1 MMWLIAAMMTTAFA
15 WTSAT
20 NADEWTIVNDTVM
33 GGVSQATVTDHPEG
47 GVVFSGTL
55 SLDNNGGFTSTR
67 TAAIPDDWSGVSAIA
82 MRVQGDGRR
91 YIATVR
97 TNNRS
102 MRRIYYRQ
110 AFDTDPEAATDV
122 VLPLDGFEAYTFGR
136 RVSGAP
142 SLREVTAQIG
152 SVGVML
158 ADKQPGPFELRID
171 SLAAVQGAPPPEL
184 AALEP
189 VSIAAALQR
198 AIETGVPLYNAGR
211 ADRCGDVYET
221 AITSILLLAP
231 DQLSEP
237 QQSRLIRALQTARN
251 DDSASARAWT
261 LRRAIDA
268 TMLTMDAAD

>member
-1 MMWLIAAMMTTAFA
+1 MWLIAAMMTTAFA

-33 GGVSQATVTDHPEG
+33 GGVSQATVTDHPKG
-47 GVVFSGTL
+47 GVVFSGVL

-67 TAAIPDDWSGVSAIA
+67 TAAVPDDWSGVSAIA
-82 MRVQGDGRR
+82 MQVQGDGRR

-110 AFDTDPEAATDV
+110 AFDTDPEAATNV
-122 VLPLDGFEAYTFGR
+122 VLPLDEFEAYTFGR
-136 RVSGAP
+136 RVPGAP
-142 SLREVTAQIG
+142 SLREVTTQIG

-171 SLAAVQGAPPPEL
+171 SVAAVQGDPPSEL

-237 QQSRLIRALQTARN
+237 QQSRLIRALQTARK

-268 TMLTMDAAD
+268 TMLTMDVAD

>member
-1 MMWLIAAMMTTAFA
+1 MWLIAAMMTTAFA
-15 WTSAT
+15 WTSAP
-20 NADEWTIVNDTVM
+20 NADEWAVVNDTVM
-33 GGVSQATVTDHPEG
+33 GGISQATVTDHPNG
-47 GVVFSGTL
+47 GIVFSGTL

-67 TAAIPDDWSGVSAIA
+67 TASIPDDWSGVSAIA

-110 AFDTDPEAATDV
+110 AFDTDPESVTEV

-136 RVSGAP
+136 RVPGAP
-142 SLREVTAQIG
+142 SLREVTAQVG

-158 ADKQPGPFELRID
+158 ADKQPGSFALRID
-171 SLAAVQGAPPPEL
+171 SLTAVLGAPPPEGE
-184 AALEP
+184 ALEP
-189 VSIAAALQR
+189 VPIGVALQR

-211 ADRCGDVYET
+211 ADRCGDVYEK

-237 QQSRLIRALQTARN
+237 QQSRLIRALQTART

-268 TMLTMDAAD
+268 TMLSMSTGD

>member
-1 MMWLIAAMMTTAFA
+1 MWLIAAIMTTALA
-15 WTSAT
+15 WTSAP
-20 NADEWTIVNDTVM
+20 NANDWTVVNDTVM
-33 GGVSQATVTDHPEG
+33 GGVSQATVTDHPQG

-55 SLDNNGGFTSTR
+55 SLANNGGFASTR

-97 TNNRS
+97 INNRS

-136 RVSGAP
+136 RVPGAP
-142 SLREVTAQIG
+142 SLREVSAQIG
-152 SVGVML
+152 SVGIML
-158 ADKQPGPFELRID
+158 ADKQPGSFEIRID
-171 SLAAVQGAPPPEL
+171 SLATELGEPPAETE
-184 AALEP
+184 ALEP
-189 VSIAAALQR
+189 VSIAVALQQ

-231 DQLSEP
+231 DQLSEA
-237 QQSRLIRALQTARN
+237 QQSRLIGALQAARR

-268 TMLTMDAAD
+268 TMLSMNTGD

>member
-1 MMWLIAAMMTTAFA
+1 MWLIAAMMTTAFA

-33 GGVSQATVTDHPEG
+33 GGVSQATVTDHPKG
-47 GVVFSGTL
+47 GVVFSGVL

-67 TAAIPDDWSGVSAIA
+67 TAAVPDDWSGVSAIA
-82 MRVQGDGRR
+82 MQVQGDGRR

-110 AFDTDPEAATDV
+110 AFDTDPEAATNV
-122 VLPLDGFEAYTFGR
+122 VLPLDEFEAYTFGR
-136 RVSGAP
+136 RVPGAP
-142 SLREVTAQIG
+142 SLREVTTQIG

-237 QQSRLIRALQTARN
+237 QQSRLIRALQTARK

-268 TMLTMDAAD
+268 TMLTMDVAD

>member
-1 MMWLIAAMMTTAFA
+1 MWLIAAMMTTAFA

-33 GGVSQATVTDHPEG
+33 GGVSQATVTDHPKG
-47 GVVFSGTL
+47 GVVFSGIL
-55 SLDNNGGFTSTR
+55 SLDNNGGFTSAR
-67 TAAIPDDWSGVSAIA
+67 TAAVPEDWSGVSAIA

-122 VLPLDGFEAYTFGR
+122 ILPLGEFEAYTFGR
-136 RVSGAP
+136 RVPGAP
-142 SLREVTAQIG
+142 SLREVTGQIG

-158 ADKQPGPFELRID
+158 ADKQPGPFELRVD
-171 SLAAVQGAPPPEL
+171 SLDAVQGDPPSEL

-237 QQSRLIRALQTARN
+237 QQSRLIRALQTARK